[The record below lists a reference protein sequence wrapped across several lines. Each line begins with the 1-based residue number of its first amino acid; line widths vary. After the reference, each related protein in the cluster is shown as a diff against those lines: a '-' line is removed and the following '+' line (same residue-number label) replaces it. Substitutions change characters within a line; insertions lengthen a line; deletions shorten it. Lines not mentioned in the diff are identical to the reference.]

1 MRTVIVS
8 FVASFVIL
16 SGDASAA
23 KYCTPEYPDDAY
35 YEEEGLKT
43 VGVARVPVRFNDSS
57 GRRTARIIAQER
69 AVGSI
74 VRWFERNQTTIRSV
88 TTSSGGAETAMSLQ
102 DENGVT
108 SSKSYTREETQALKE
123 MEASI
128 SSRQLSGILQVE
140 EYFDDEMMEMCVTMG
155 FSAKSVQAA
164 QKSRELMDGEMASD
178 GLDEEQA
185 NDDGTSSY
193 TRSRGDDW

>member
-1 MRTVIVS
+1 MRSLIGS
-8 FVASFVIL
+8 FVASFMIF

-35 YEEEGLKT
+35 YEEGGLKT

-74 VRWFERNQTTIRSV
+74 VRFFERNQTTIRSV
-88 TTSSGGAETAMSLQ
+88 TTSSGGAETAMSLK

-108 SSKSYTREETQALKE
+108 SSKSYSREETQALKE
-123 MEASI
+123 METTI
-128 SSRQLSGILQVE
+128 SSRQLSGIVQVE
-140 EYFDDEMMEMCVTMG
+140 EYFDDKMMEMCVAMG
-155 FSAKSVQAA
+155 FSAESQQAA
-164 QKSRELMDGEMASD
+164 KNAQELMNGEMASD
-178 GLDEEQA
+178 GLHDEQA
-185 NDDGTSSY
+185 HDDGTSSY